1 VALEIEIDRDTC
13 MGSGNC
19 TFAVPGV
26 FALDD
31 EGTAVVL
38 DPSAGD
44 EAKIMEAAKNCP
56 SKAITVRLS

>member
-1 VALEIEIDRDTC
+1 MGLEIEIDRDTC

-31 EGTAVVL
+31 EGVAVVV
-38 DPSAGD
+38 DPGAGD
-44 EAKIMEAAKNCP
+44 EAAIEAAAANCP
-56 SKAITVRLS
+56 SKAIRIVRH

>member
-1 VALEIEIDRDTC
+1 VGLEIEIDRDTC

-31 EGTAVVL
+31 EGIAVVL
-38 DPSAGD
+38 DPGGGD
-44 EAKIMEAAKNCP
+44 EETILEAARNCP
-56 SKAITVRLS
+56 SKAITVRRS

>member
-1 VALEIEIDRDTC
+1 MGLEIEIDRDAC
-13 MGSGNC
+13 IGSGNC

-31 EGTAVVL
+31 DGVAIVV

-44 EAKIMEAAKNCP
+44 EAKIVEAAKNCP
-56 SKAITVRLS
+56 SKAIKITPA

>member
-1 VALEIEIDRDTC
+1 VGLEIEIDRDTC

-31 EGTAVVL
+31 EGIAVVL
-38 DPSAGD
+38 DPGGGD
-44 EAKIMEAAKNCP
+44 EEKILEAARNCP
-56 SKAITVRLS
+56 SKAITVRRS

>member
-1 VALEIEIDRDTC
+1 VGLEIEIDRDTC

-31 EGTAVVL
+31 EGIAVVL
-38 DPSAGD
+38 DPGGGD
-44 EAKIMEAAKNCP
+44 EEKILEAARQCP
-56 SKAITVRLS
+56 SKAITVRRS

>member
-1 VALEIEIDRDTC
+1 

-31 EGTAVVL
+31 EGVAVVV
-38 DPSAGD
+38 DPGAGD
-44 EAKIMEAAKNCP
+44 EAKISEAAKNCP
-56 SKAITVRLS
+56 SKAIIIRGL